1 LFPPEIL
8 ADYLLYRMNLHPRF
22 TASTSPYPGLPL
34 PPTFTDQTN
43 ALEELLTALAK
54 RLGTLMIG
62 GIPDVDAAQRYL
74 LKSFGEGKLG
84 RWTLDDLISDPVAAG
99 RTRSILE
106 NEGVVEGEDSE
117 SPAVPEQEL
126 GLTAAVDRTV
136 STYLREEEERR
147 TRRADGIPESLSQEK
162 KKARKSAVEERKK
175 KWEAKMA
182 NAGGIAPGSR
192 KTRR

>member
-1 LFPPEIL
+1 MFPPEIL

-34 PPTFTDQTN
+34 PPAFTDQTN

-84 RWTLDDLISDPVAAG
+84 RWTLDDLISNPAAAG
-99 RTRSILE
+99 RTRSISE

-117 SPAVPEQEL
+117 SAAEPEQEL

-136 STYLREEEERR
+136 SVYLREEEERR

>member
-1 LFPPEIL
+1 MFPPEIL

-34 PPTFTDQTN
+34 PSAFTDQTN

-117 SPAVPEQEL
+117 SPAEPEREL

-147 TRRADGIPESLSQEK
+147 NRRADGIPESLSQEK
-162 KKARKSAVEERKK
+162 KKAKKSAVEERKK

>member
-1 LFPPEIL
+1 
-8 ADYLLYRMNLHPRF
+8 
-22 TASTSPYPGLPL
+22 
-34 PPTFTDQTN
+34 
-43 ALEELLTALAK
+43 LAK

-106 NEGVVEGEDSE
+106 NEGVVGGEDSE

-136 STYLREEEERR
+136 SAYLREEEERR

>member
-1 LFPPEIL
+1 MFPPEIL

-34 PPTFTDQTN
+34 PPAFTDQTN

-84 RWTLDDLISDPVAAG
+84 RWTLDDLISNPAAAG
-99 RTRSILE
+99 RTRSISE
-106 NEGVVEGEDSE
+106 NEGVVEGEDSK